1 MDKRVEKVMESLRLN
16 RMKPYYAENSE
27 KAREIVRELVKE
39 DKLITS
45 GGSVTLKE
53 CGIIDMLMNEF
64 GSEYLDRSAGG
75 DNREAIEEIM
85 RKAFVSDTFLSST
98 NALTED
104 GELYNVDGN
113 GNRVS
118 AMIFGP
124 KQVIVIVG
132 VNKIVKDLAEA
143 VERVERV
150 AAPKNTVRLERAT
163 PCVKTG
169 VCGHCRSE
177 DRICCSY
184 VTLAHQRVP
193 DRIKVIIV
201 DENLGY

>member
-1 MDKRVEKVMESLRLN
+1 MDVRIEKIMNNLRLN
-16 RMKPYYAENSE
+16 KMKPFYAENSE
-27 KAREIVRELVKE
+27 KARDIVRELVKN

-53 CGIIDMLMNEF
+53 CGVIDMLKNEF
-64 GSEYLDRSAGG
+64 NSAYLDRSAGR
-75 DNREAIEEIM
+75 DREEVEDIM
-85 RKAFVSDTFLSST
+85 RKAFVSDTFLAST

-124 KQVIVIVG
+124 KQVVIVVG
-132 VNKIVKDLAEA
+132 INKIVKDLAEA
-143 VERVERV
+143 KDRVERI
-150 AAPKNTVRLERAT
+150 AAPMNTVRLEKST
-163 PCVKTG
+163 PCAKTG
-169 VCGHCRSE
+169 ICGHCKSD

-184 VTLAHQRVP
+184 VTLAQQRVP
-193 DRIKVIIV
+193 DRIKVVIV
-201 DENLGY
+201 DEKLGY

>member
-1 MDKRVEKVMESLRLN
+1 MDGRIEKVMKNLRQN
-16 RMKPYYAENSE
+16 KMKPYYAENSE
-27 KAREIVRELVKE
+27 KARDIVRELVKN
-39 DKLITS
+39 DRLITS

-53 CGIIDMLMNEF
+53 SGVIEMLKSEF
-64 GSEYLDRSAGG
+64 GEAYLDRSAGK
-75 DNREAIEEIM
+75 DREEVEDIM
-85 RKAFVSDTFLSST
+85 RRAFVSDTFLAST

-124 KQVIVIVG
+124 RQVIIVAG
-132 VNKIVKDLAEA
+132 ANKIVKDIDEA
-143 VERVERV
+143 RDRVEKT
-150 AAPKNTVRLERAT
+150 AAPMNTVRLEKAT
-163 PCVKTG
+163 PCAKTG
-169 VCGHCRSE
+169 VCGHCRSD

-184 VTLAHQRVP
+184 VVLAQQRVP

-201 DENLGY
+201 DEKLGY